1 MKKSPI
7 KLEGNTLTI
16 KLETRLDTTNSMELI
31 NALGKFSDAEEVT
44 RIVFDATDLQYI
56 ASTGIRAVVY
66 ADQMIGEN
74 PEILFVGAKDEVRKV
89 FELTGIANFLT
100 FTDSL

>member
-1 MKKSPI
+1 MKKSAI
-7 KLEGNTLTI
+7 TLEGNTLTI
-16 KLETRLDTTNSMELI
+16 KLEKRLDTTNSMELI
-31 NALGKFSDAEEVT
+31 NSLGKYSDVENVT

-74 PEILFVGAKDEVRKV
+74 PAIFFVGATEEVRKV